1 MTVRVTLW
9 NEFWHERHNPEVQ
22 KVYPE
27 GIHEVLAPA
36 LRGHGLEVRT
46 ATLEEPE
53 HGLDEAAL
61 AATDVLVWWGHKQH
75 DAVADA
81 VVERVAAR
89 VHAGMGLVVL
99 HSGHFS
105 KIFRRLMGTPCTVN
119 WRVATDTERMWVVKP
134 EHPICAGLGRYLEIP
149 REEMYGEVFEV
160 PEPEEVLMISWFT
173 GGEVFRSALTWT
185 RGRGRVFYFR
195 PGHETYPTYRNA
207 LVQRVIAQGCRW
219 AAPSGPVG
227 APPQNQRREP
237 IERLP

>member
-9 NEFWHERHNPEVQ
+9 NEHWHERHNPEVQ

-27 GIHEVLAPA
+27 GIHGVLAPA
-36 LRGHGLEVRT
+36 LRAHGLEVRT

-53 HGLDEAAL
+53 HGLAAAAL
-61 AATDVLVWWGHKQH
+61 EASDVLVWWGHKQH

-81 VVERVAAR
+81 VVERVAQR

-99 HSGHFS
+99 HSGHYS

-134 EHPICAGLGRYLEIP
+134 EHPICRGLGRYLEIP

-160 PEPEEVLMISWFT
+160 PEPEELLMISWFT

-185 RGRGRVFYFR
+185 RGRGKVFYFR
-195 PGHETYPTYRNA
+195 PGHETYPTYRIPE
-207 LVQRVIAQGCRW
+207 VQEVIARGCRW
-219 AAPSGPVG
+219 AAPEGPIG
-227 APPQNQRREP
+227 ATPQNVRREP